1 MTLLACEDGG
11 CTSSLEA
18 YLLLEAKLTRKAVY
32 LSGHGNIVL
41 PGRVRG
47 VRTLYMTGKQQDGKG
62 RYALTRSRFPA
73 FKWKIKVWEDSEEAL
88 VLDKCAKMQ
97 RGVSEAREL
106 P

>member
-47 VRTLYMTGKQQDGKG
+47 VRTLYD
-62 RYALTRSRFPA
+62 R
-73 FKWKIKVWEDSEEAL
+73 
-88 VLDKCAKMQ
+88 
-97 RGVSEAREL
+97 EARRWEGPACINPKPIFCFQVENKSL
-106 P
+106 GRLGGGFGIR